1 MKTLDASS
9 YTTALNARREQSLG
23 QMAYDK
29 LLDMLVRRDLPA
41 GTVLHERRLAEML
54 DISRTPTREAMSRLE
69 TEGLIER
76 QPGGMLVVK
85 EFSLRE
91 LIEILHVR
99 RLLERESVVLAA
111 GRIADAVLEDLQGQI
126 EALLAAGDPD
136 APGNW
141 EVDRRFH
148 ELFADHSQ
156 NAILAKTIKDLRLKT
171 QMFNLSRMPE
181 RFEAV
186 HREHLAVV
194 AALRAGDAAAAAD
207 AIAAHLENFKLGI
220 IRRLSEF

>member
-207 AIAAHLENFKLGI
+207 AITAHLENFKLGI